1 MKFIASNQILLCN
14 PKKTCCPVLE
24 KVSDDVYTLSDDY
37 QGKVRLSR
45 DELSMM
51 AEAFKKLDES
61 V

>member
-14 PKKTCCPVLE
+14 KKSCCPVLE
-24 KVSDDVYTLSDDY
+24 KVSDDEYTLSDDY